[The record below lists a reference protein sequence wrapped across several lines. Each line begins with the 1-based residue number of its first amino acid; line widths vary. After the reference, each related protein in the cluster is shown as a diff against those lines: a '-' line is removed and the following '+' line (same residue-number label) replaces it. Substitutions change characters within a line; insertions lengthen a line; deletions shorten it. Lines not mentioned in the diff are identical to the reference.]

1 MIEWYIAYDMCGGY
15 LGVFPDYDRA
25 FMTAQLHGGFV
36 SAQTEAW
43 QLEDEQEDDDDWDD
57 WEDDL
62 KDKRARKKSTIKKKN
77 GKFGYIV

>member
-1 MIEWYIAYDMCGGY
+1 MIEWYIAYGMFGDY
-15 LGVFPDYDRA
+15 LGVFSDYDRA

-36 SAQTEAW
+36 LTQTEAW
-43 QLEDEQEDDDDWDD
+43 RLEDEQEDGD

-62 KDKRARKKSTIKKKN
+62 KDKRTRKKLTIKKKN

>member
-1 MIEWYIAYDMCGGY
+1 MIEWYVAYDMHGGY

-36 SAQTEAW
+36 LAQTEAW
-43 QLEDEQEDDDDWDD
+43 QLEDEQENDNWDD

-62 KDKRARKKSTIKKKN
+62 KDKRTWKKLTIKKKN